1 MKPTKARLRNYVDT
15 LKNSVEKEIR
25 EKRRRLFVHIL
36 NRSG

>member
-25 EKRRRLFVHIL
+25 AKKDEGY
-36 NRSG
+36 SCTY